1 MATRARI
8 GIKQKS
14 GRIIASYQHWDGY
27 PGGLGYK
34 LCEHWEDSKKV
45 TEAIKLGDSSKWGYF
60 IGKQIDF
67 DKVEYGSDSDLQN
80 CYYGRDRGEKDVGYK
95 IYKDEA
101 EYIANGFRSGEQYV
115 YLLKDTGDKNF
126 LGKPKFTWYYVESR
140 YTDKGKEVIDTEFKP
155 LERYA
160 ILEHIDILK
169 RTMEMEDED
178 KSRKVA

>member
-8 GIKQKS
+8 GIMQKS

-27 PGGLGYK
+27 PGGLGYN
-34 LCEHWEDSKKV
+34 LCQHWEDSKKV
-45 TEAIKLGDSSKWGYF
+45 TEAIKLGDASSWRYMVGQ
-60 IGKQIDF
+60 QIDF
-67 DKVEYGSDSDLQN
+67 DDRSNPLHEVQN
-80 CYYGRDRGEKDVGYK
+80 CYYGRDRGEKDCGYK

-101 EYIANGFRSGEQYV
+101 EYIENGFRSGEQYV
-115 YLLKDTGDKNF
+115 YLLKDTGDKDY

-140 YTDKGKEVIDTEFKP
+140 YTDQGKEVFDKEFKP

-169 RTMEMEDED
+169 RTMEMEDQ
-178 KSRKVA
+178 RKAA